1 MKRRTTRR
9 RVIMIFAD
17 IDALFDAFTR
27 GGFQSFSPM
36 KLSSIELSHD
46 ESFVNKRTHMN
57 KHAIEQF

>member
-36 KLSSIELSHD
+36 KPGLCFLRLFIHSSRKPQNLL
-46 ESFVNKRTHMN
+46 K
-57 KHAIEQF
+57 

>member
-27 GGFQSFSPM
+27 GGFQSFSSM
-36 KLSSIELSHD
+36 KLSSIEPSHD
-46 ESFVNKRTHMN
+46 ESLVNKRTHMN

>member
-27 GGFQSFSPM
+27 GGFQSGLPF
-36 KLSSIELSHD
+36 
-46 ESFVNKRTHMN
+46 FR
-57 KHAIEQF
+57 QFDLPCHLPCRMS

>member
-36 KLSSIELSHD
+36 KLSLIELSHN
-46 ESFVNKRTHMN
+46 ESLVNKRTH
-57 KHAIEQF
+57 KHEQTRN